1 MTVLGVTR
9 QYDKRG
15 LLPDS
20 RDELFKP
27 SRSGKPYKGTT
38 TEEYIAHLKAFHER
52 VEMPYPI
59 VLGTSQ
65 DMKNYQV
72 YGIPTVFV
80 IDQKGIINFVAI
92 GGCRAKLLET
102 VVDRLLEKNDDKEE
116 KSESEADK

>member
-9 QYDKRG
+9 QYNERG

-38 TEEYIAHLKAFHER
+38 TEEYIEHLKAFRER

-59 VLGTSQ
+59 VLGTAD
-65 DMKNYQV
+65 DMKSYQV
-72 YGIPTVFV
+72 SGIPTVFV

-92 GGCRAKLLET
+92 GGKRGALLT
-102 VVDRLLEKNDDKEE
+102 AVVDRLLGDDEK
-116 KSESEADK
+116 